1 MRLFSMITLKVLNS
15 IVLLGKSCMYVK
27 EANMEEKLF
36 QNPPS
41 AAPSR
46 VSSRANRTKHTRE
59 PPGSTRNP
67 KNREKIVFKSLIKVL
82 FSLTNCVHTPSE
94 GEPAE
99 EGMSASVTTQP
110 TQRDECPAPQLPTS
124 ESDQFLTTPDES
136 EDKSLIQDDTELK
149 HRAPK
154 KDLLEIDRFT
164 ICGNRID

>member
-1 MRLFSMITLKVLNS
+1 M
-15 IVLLGKSCMYVK
+15 
-27 EANMEEKLF
+27 
-36 QNPPS
+36 
-41 AAPSR
+41 
-46 VSSRANRTKHTRE
+46 
-59 PPGSTRNP
+59 
-67 KNREKIVFKSLIKVL
+67 